1 MRNTAKITT
10 AVLAAGALTLG
21 LSACGSDKDSASDT
35 SGPLVVAAT
44 PVPHAEILNY
54 VKDNLAKKEGLDL
67 EVKEF
72 TDYVTPNTATED
84 GSVGA
89 NYFQTEPYLA
99 DFNKKNGTHLKSVA
113 SVHLEPLGLYSKK
126 ADKVGDLKNGATVAL
141 PNDTVTEARAL
152 QLLASEGLLTLK
164 DGVGNSATTADITE
178 NPKDLE
184 FKEAQAAQTPRALND
199 VDAAVINGNFALDA
213 DLKPAKD
220 ALVLESADDNP
231 NVNLLVVKEGQEDDP
246 RVKKLAKL
254 LTSPEVK
261 KFIEDNYAGSVLPSF
276 FPSVR
281 LLPVPSDRFRSPRPE
296 PPTYRVRSVLTG
308 GPGGVV
314 ECFHAACW
322 AVRAV
327 PDGHPDFGAA
337 HDEHLPQHL
346 HQHGAVGAA
355 PPRRGRRPRAGRDDE
370 RRAGRRLDP
379 RPPALHRGR
388 RRHLDR

>member
-10 AVLAAGALTLG
+10 AALAAGALTLG

-54 VKDNLAKKEGLDL
+54 VKDNLAQKEGLDL

-126 ADKVGDLKNGATVAL
+126 ADKTGDLKNGATIAL

-152 QLLASEGLLTLK
+152 QLFASEGLITLK
-164 DGVGNSATTADITE
+164 DGAGNSATTADITK
-178 NPKDLE
+178 NPKNLE
-184 FKEAQAAQTPRALND
+184 FKELEAAQTPRSLND
-199 VDAAVINGNFALDA
+199 VDAAVINGNYALEA

-220 ALVLESADDNP
+220 ALVLESAKDNP
-231 NVNLLVVKEGQEDDP
+231 NVNLLVVKEGQENDP

-261 KFIEDNYAGSVLPSF
+261 KYIEDNFAGSVLPSF
-276 FPSVR
+276 
-281 LLPVPSDRFRSPRPE
+281 
-296 PPTYRVRSVLTG
+296 
-308 GPGGVV
+308 
-314 ECFHAACW
+314 
-322 AVRAV
+322 
-327 PDGHPDFGAA
+327 
-337 HDEHLPQHL
+337 
-346 HQHGAVGAA
+346 
-355 PPRRGRRPRAGRDDE
+355 
-370 RRAGRRLDP
+370 
-379 RPPALHRGR
+379 
-388 RRHLDR
+388 